1 MSKHHG
7 STLSSLFDEL
17 GERPEV
23 EALAAKK
30 TLAIQM
36 EKRMKAL
43 GLTAGRLA
51 TRMGT
56 SRAQVQRILDAN
68 EAGITLKVLTR
79 LAGALEGRILI
90 EFEATTPTTQASSRP
105 ARAAS
110 TKAKAAKKGRKTLKI
125 TPTRKKPV
133 RVSADAELA

>member
-1 MSKHHG
+1 MNEHHG

-30 TLAIQM
+30 TLAIQIG
-36 EKRMKAL
+36 KRMKVL

-79 LAGALEGRILI
+79 LAEALEGRLHI
-90 EFEATTPTTQASSRP
+90 EFEAITLTKQASSRP

-110 TKAKAAKKGRKTLKI
+110 TKAKAAKKGTKTPKMTL
-125 TPTRKKPV
+125 TRKKPA
-133 RVSADAELA
+133 RVSADAELV